1 MSHRNG
7 EGFAIGVIQT
17 TESSAYTTN
26 EFDFN
31 FAVAGVA
38 LPLTV
43 TTVSQPTK
51 TCKRAWVIPLAP
63 VAGSRLNVNIVVCAL
78 KTKLMVAPTTF
89 HSAKAKFVFVRGCE
103 WDSALVTIFVDDFVG
118 Q

>member
-1 MSHRNG
+1 M
-7 EGFAIGVIQT
+7 IQA

-43 TTVSQPTK
+43 TTVSQPTEA
-51 TCKRAWVIPLAP
+51 CKRAWVIPLAP
-63 VAGSRLNVNIVVCAL
+63 VDGSRLNVNIVIGAW
-78 KTKLMVAPTTF
+78 KTELMIAPTTF
-89 HSAKAKFVFVRGCE
+89 HRAKAKLVFARGCY
-103 WDSALVTIFVDDFVG
+103 WSSALVTIFVDDFVC